1 MEALN
6 NKVPWA
12 AKSPKFKKVLE
23 ISDISALSKEERIK
37 YEHTKPI
44 VTIFACTNTNT
55 RLAIRK
61 DLWKGIRKAW
71 K

>member
-37 YEHTKPI
+37 YKY
-44 VTIFACTNTNT
+44 TIKAYRDNLSVCDTNT
-55 RLAIRK
+55 RLANEGFMR
-61 DLWKGIRKAW
+61 GY
-71 K
+71 